1 MQNGF
6 PSSHLTLRILFPRTR
21 HPELAWTPSYVCCRR
36 GDPKWRCVAGFGPR
50 NSLTCMLYSR
60 SEPSWTP
67 SAPNGRVGM
76 STASASRRTRGPS
89 SDPQARLPRRL
100 GCFSPFV
107 TRPTG
112 GCGVT
117 WLCWGGGGRES
128 AAAERRERES
138 CYTTRRRMTVSF
150 DRGQGHSAAGDRRMD
165 RHLKETTPGPPSF
178 EPFQGPA
185 RGKLVHA
192 PSSVPHSGD
201 RRPLP
206 PRSPLSS
213 VYLLVYYPGAVRCM
227 QPVKW
232 PISPTGA
239 GQVNA
244 PGTAL

>member
-1 MQNGF
+1 
-6 PSSHLTLRILFPRTR
+6 
-21 HPELAWTPSYVCCRR
+21 
-36 GDPKWRCVAGFGPR
+36 
-50 NSLTCMLYSR
+50 MLYSQ

-117 WLCWGGGGRES
+117 WLGWGGGGRES

-150 DRGQGHSAAGDRRMD
+150 DRGQGHSAAGDRRMG

-178 EPFQGPA
+178 EPFKGPPA
-185 RGKLVHA
+185 GSLSMPQAPSHTRGIDAPFLHA
-192 PSSVPHSGD
+192 PP
-201 RRPLP
+201 
-206 PRSPLSS
+206 SP
-213 VYLLVYYPGAVRCM
+213 VYTCWCTTPVQCGAC
-227 QPVKW
+227 
-232 PISPTGA
+232 S
-239 GQVNA
+239 
-244 PGTAL
+244 L